1 MGIFFRYLR
10 NYRWAAG
17 LAVLM
22 MLIELMVELMQPFLI
37 AIMIDEG
44 VTPKDGAVIGL
55 WGGVLLG
62 GTVIAFGAGILS
74 SFFAS
79 HASQGLGYDIREA
92 LYGKVQAM
100 AYAVFNRFST
110 SSLITRLTND
120 VTLLQDLVFM
130 GLRFFL
136 RMPLVV
142 VGSIVMAVAVNARL
156 GLFLLLT
163 VPPLVIFVNWVMK
176 KASVLFKNV
185 QQRLDTLNGV
195 MQENFTGM
203 RLIRIFVR
211 RKLES
216 ERFARHS
223 RELMDGT
230 VAAMR
235 LTEATLPFILFIM
248 NAAIIAALW
257 FGHQQIATGDATTGE
272 VVAVVN
278 YSLRTTAAMSLFAMI
293 VMSIARARTS
303 AQRIEEALAAPDEE
317 RQKGGLQT
325 EPSVPFDGSLAFEN
339 VSFRYPD
346 SDSVALAQISFRVQ
360 PGQTVAIIG
369 ATGSGKSTL
378 MQLILRLYEEDEG
391 VVRIGGIDAR
401 ELDRHTLHDSI
412 GYVPQ
417 EVLLFTGTIR
427 ENIAWG
433 KEDADMEDIV
443 EAAGLAQIH
452 DTITKFPDGYDTMLG
467 QRGVNLSGGQKQ
479 RVSIA
484 RALVRKPAFL
494 LLDDSTS
501 ALDARTE
508 AALLR
513 AVKQM
518 INTTTLLITQKVS
531 ATASADLV
539 LLLDDGRLLAQGT
552 HEQLLAEQPLYRKIC
567 ESQLGEEDAQ
577 HAAGVK

>member
-257 FGHQQIATGDATTGE
+257 FGHRQIATGDATTGE

-317 RQKGGLQT
+317 RQAGGLQT
-325 EPSVPFDGSLAFEN
+325 ELSVPLDGSLAFEN

-346 SDSVALAQISFRVQ
+346 SDSVALARISFRVQ

-401 ELDRHTLHDSI
+401 ELNRRVLHDSI

-452 DTITKFPDGYDTMLG
+452 NTITKFPDGYDTMLG

-484 RALVRKPAFL
+484 RALVREPAFL

-518 INTTTLLITQKVS
+518 TNTTTLLITQKVS